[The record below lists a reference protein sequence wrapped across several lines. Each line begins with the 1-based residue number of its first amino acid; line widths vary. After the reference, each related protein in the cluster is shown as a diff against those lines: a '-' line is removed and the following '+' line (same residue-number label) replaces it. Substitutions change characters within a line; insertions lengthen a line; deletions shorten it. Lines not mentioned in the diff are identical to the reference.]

1 MIPLILGGAAAALG
15 SGAQIVGALKKTDL
29 EKQQE
34 ERLNKL
40 AAMDRMGALGLT
52 GQEKALRE
60 RELLTP
66 GRIQATQLQSRNEAL
81 AAATGLSDAQQLAS
95 MQEGTQRVV
104 ADQAQQ
110 GANAIVRED
119 SQRELQQ
126 RGEIAALQGSLQQ
139 QKDARKAALYQG
151 IAGAVGAVGALAAV
165 PTATKGAKA
174 VKGGNPI
181 GELTDAMD
189 KMGFTPEE
197 SAKFAA
203 MTPEQI
209 KQIMASIGDG
219 TYGGKA
225 E

>member
-34 ERLNKL
+34 ARLDKL

-174 VKGGNPI
+174 AKGGNPI

>member
-174 VKGGNPI
+174 AKGGNPI